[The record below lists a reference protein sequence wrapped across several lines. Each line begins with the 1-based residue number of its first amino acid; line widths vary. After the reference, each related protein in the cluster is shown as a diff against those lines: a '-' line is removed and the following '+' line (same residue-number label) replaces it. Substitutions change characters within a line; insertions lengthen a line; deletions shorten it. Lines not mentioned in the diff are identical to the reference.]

1 MDQLNKTLNIALPK
15 GRIGDKVYDIFVSA
29 GYGCTGY
36 DGNDRCL
43 IAENPDAGVKYLW
56 VKPADVPVCV
66 ERGAADL
73 GVAGKDIL
81 AEETPDTFELLDLGV
96 GICRLKIA
104 APRGFRDD
112 TCRTL
117 RVATKYPRIA
127 SEYNASLCREID
139 IIKLNGSIELAPL
152 TGLSD
157 VILDIVE
164 TGATLRENG
173 LETLDL
179 VFNVSARLIANK
191 SAFRFK
197 NDAITALCNSI
208 KASLARDIA

>member
-96 GICRLKIA
+96 GICRLMIA

-127 SEYNASLCREID
+127 SEYYASLCRDID

-191 SAFRFK
+191 AAYRFK
-197 NDAITALCNSI
+197 NDAITALCGAI
-208 KASLARDIA
+208 KASLAR